1 MDKNIKD
8 MKIGVLMGGMSS
20 EREISL
26 ITGGAVFSV
35 LKENGYNAASI
46 DVGRD
51 LPQRIMAEGID
62 VAFIAL
68 HGKYGEDGTVQGLL
82 DLMGIPYTGSSLLGS
97 AMAMDKIISKEI
109 YRAHNLPT
117 PDYVALRMTEI
128 GKGNIP
134 SLGKFPVVVKPA
146 NGGSTIGITIVEGE
160 SGLRP
165 AVEEAAKWDDNIL
178 IEEFIEGTL
187 LTAGVLGDEALPV
200 IEIAPKSGFYDYESK
215 YTKGATEY
223 ILPARLTDKDE
234 EECRRL
240 AIASH
245 KALRCGGATRTDMI
259 LDKGGRIYIL
269 ETNTIPGMTGTSL
282 LPMAAKAA
290 GYSFIQ
296 LVVKILE
303 GTLKKG

>member
-1 MDKNIKD
+1 MKKNIKD

-26 ITGGAVFSV
+26 ITGGAVFSI
-35 LKENGYNAASI
+35 LKENGYNVVSI

-51 LPQRIMAEGID
+51 LPQRIIAEGVD

-82 DLMGIPYTGSSLLGS
+82 DLMGIPYTGSSLLAS
-97 AMAMDKIISKEI
+97 AMSMDKIISKEI

-117 PDYVALRMTEI
+117 PDYVAFKMSEI
-128 GKGNIP
+128 NGRDIP
-134 SLGKFPVVVKPA
+134 SLERFPVVVKPA
-146 NGGSTIGITIVEGE
+146 NGGSTIGITIVEKE
-160 SGLRP
+160 SDLRG
-165 AVEEAAKWDDNIL
+165 AVAEAAKWDDNIL
-178 IEEFIEGTL
+178 IEAFIEGKL
-187 LTAGVLGDEALPV
+187 LTAGVLEEEALPV

-223 ILPARLTDKDE
+223 ILPARLSDKDE
-234 EECRRL
+234 EEFRRL
-240 AIASH
+240 ALEAH
-245 KALRCGGATRTDMI
+245 KSLRCGGATRTDMI
-259 LDKGGRIYIL
+259 LDGKGKVYLL

-303 GTLKKG
+303 GAV